1 MECPNCHKQGNAL
14 KRIFSKRKGLENRY
28 CVYCNAE
35 VKLNYNWKKI
45 ILLAIGVFAG
55 LVIINF
61 LLQSFGWP
69 GITGGFA
76 GGLAGAIIAVYMR
89 RPPFLSIE
97 LINKKKKKRRN

>member
-14 KRIFSKRKGLENRY
+14 KRIFSKRKGMPNRY

-35 VKLNYNWKKI
+35 VKVNYNWSKISLLAAGIFVVLI
-45 ILLAIGVFAG
+45 ILNYV
-55 LVIINF
+55 
-61 LLQSFGWP
+61 LQTMGWP

-89 RPPFLSIE
+89 KPPFMQVE
-97 LINKKKKKRRN
+97 LIKPSRKKRRN